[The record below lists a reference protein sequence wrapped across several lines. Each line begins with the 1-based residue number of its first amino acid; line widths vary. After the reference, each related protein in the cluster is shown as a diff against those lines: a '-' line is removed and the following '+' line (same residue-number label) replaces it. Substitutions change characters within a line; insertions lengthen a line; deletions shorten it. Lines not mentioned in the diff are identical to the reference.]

1 MIEKTGRLGEEI
13 QLIYIDRNFTLGYH
27 GFGAGGDG
35 SIYEGSGG
43 YIYCRISRFDGGE
56 AFGSFEIIYDGGY
69 TQNYDFRVTEAPFL
83 YNPQTKEEL
92 IQFIN
97 DPNINLSDINTE
109 HITDMSELFK
119 DSQIDEQRL
128 YGVAGWKVTNV
139 TNFDSMFEN
148 CTNFNTRLY
157 WDMSSAITTRR
168 MFANCTNLYESPS
181 LSNLNNI
188 TDASFMFLNCKIGDL
203 SSITNLDSLQIAES
217 MFEGCVN
224 LSTMYE
230 YLSISSITNAKAM
243 FKGCTNLTS
252 VNISSFANVTNT
264 ESMFEGCTNLT
275 SVGTSS
281 FPNVTNAKAMFKDCV
296 NLPTQSLTFPNATDL
311 SFLYYNNLKCVD
323 YSAIYYTVHNSSAET
338 YESMFEGCV
347 NLQGQDCNLNLQ
359 NCISTKNMFKNCSKF
374 ARNVAVSRTPTRPC
388 TMEGMFEGCT
398 RLGTGY
404 YDDFNSFNFKNVNN
418 INRIFKG
425 CPSINFAFNNVDTS
439 SIETMDE
446 AFSGCVNIPVY
457 NNFDVRNV
465 TSKVDTF
472 NGVGS
477 SRIPWWYTLDITLEV
492 ITMQT
497 KTIDLKTYIPGQRD
511 YSSMNLVSDDPTNLE
526 ITKDPSEPGV
536 FIIKSRTQKEYKP
549 TIEFLN
555 GKSLITINSTTVSL
569 DSNITIPASTNYK
582 LDINAV
588 YPQYSSSIDLSKT
601 ILTPRSQYVT
611 IQKESDYIYNVVVS
625 KSGQYYIDV
634 DIQGLTGA
642 IAVTATKLI
651 QDETITIKNSTLT
664 EFNLNDKYPNS
675 VLNNIFINNTDPNLI
690 VTEVSTGNYTLLS
703 KGVYTYNCTI
713 NLNGDISNLQIISE
727 SSLTDLTFNSTATK
741 KLEINL
747 NNEYNGVT
755 LTDIRLNP
763 TSQEVTILK
772 EDTGVFNII
781 TDISGSYTI
790 DVELYNES
798 KTITINSIKLL
809 SDETRDIKSNMI
821 YEFDFNTLFPDS
833 IFKNINITS
842 NSPDIKIIK
851 KQNNVFSIESLNIG
865 VFNCTINI
873 NGENSNLKLNVEK
886 LVQDKLVFVHNKIY
900 RINLNTLYPGID
912 TTGMVVTPLNNQNSI
927 QIVNNNNGIVDFTYF
942 NKGTYEVM
950 FTIGKVESIYTFKV
964 FFVDVTTAEVYQY
977 PETFINDLIKT
988 QLFDPNLFIY
998 QYNQYGKI
1006 EWVSKYFDYMN
1017 TKMKKYLDY
1026 IYLWYSLKTNQD
1038 LSDLNI
1044 SFINGNESYF
1054 YFNFIVKYFD
1064 GIHKAFG
1071 SSSTS
1076 IFWDGNFKWN
1086 EQGVLWDTAI
1096 NVSNLKINKFKA
1108 FIRFIKDINYNSFNI
1123 IRFIQFCNEFANA
1136 DSEEADKVEL
1146 FVDETSFIDPSS
1158 IIVYST
1164 KLNDNTSILDSIIR
1178 SVYKNLLPMNE
1189 FLIRQKNLP

>member
-13 QLIYIDRNFTLGYH
+13 QLIYIDRNFTLGYA
-27 GFGAGGDG
+27 GFGAAGDG
-35 SIYEGSGG
+35 SIYEGPGG

-56 AFGSFEIIYDGGY
+56 AFGSFEINYDGGY
-69 TQNYDFRVTEAPFL
+69 TQSYGFRVTEAPFL

-109 HITDMSELFK
+109 QITDMSELFK

-148 CTNFNTRLY
+148 CTNFNTILY

-168 MFANCTNLYESPS
+168 MFANCTNLYETPS
-181 LSNLNNI
+181 LSNMNNI
-188 TDASFMFLNCKIGDL
+188 TDASFMFLNCKIGDISNITDL
-203 SSITNLDSLQIAES
+203 SSLQIAES
-217 MFEGCVN
+217 MFEGCTN
-224 LSTMYE
+224 LNNMYE
-230 YLSISSITNAKAM
+230 YISFYNLTNGKSM
-243 FKGCTNLTS
+243 FKGCSSLTTMYGNANLS
-252 VNISSFANVTNT
+252 NLVNG

-275 SVGTSS
+275 SFGISS
-281 FPNVTNAKAMFKDCV
+281 FTNVTNAKAMFKDCV

-311 SFLYYNNLKCVD
+311 SFLYYNNLKCVNH
-323 YSAIYYTVHNSSAET
+323 SAIYYTVNNSSAET
-338 YESMFEGCV
+338 YESMFEGCI
-347 NLQGQDCNLNLQ
+347 NLEGQDCNLNLV

-374 ARNVAVSRTPTRPC
+374 AENVSVNRTPTRPC

-404 YDDFNSFNFKNVNN
+404 YNNFNGFKFDNVYN
-418 INRIFKG
+418 IDRIFKG
-425 CPSINFAFNNVDTS
+425 CPNINFAFNNVDTS
-439 SIETMDE
+439 SVKSMDE
-446 AFSGCVNIPVY
+446 SFSGCVNIPVY

-472 NGVGS
+472 NGVDS

-497 KTIDLKTYIPGQRD
+497 KIIDLKTYIPGQRD
-511 YSSMNLVSDDPTNLE
+511 YSSMNLVSDDTTNLE

-536 FIIKSRTQKEYKP
+536 FTIKSRTQKEYKP

-582 LDINAV
+582 LDINTV

-611 IQKESDYIYNVVVS
+611 IQKESDYIFNVVVS
-625 KSGQYYIDV
+625 KSGTYYIDV
-634 DIQGLTGA
+634 DIQGLTGV
-642 IAVTATKLI
+642 ITVTATKLI

-675 VLNNIFINNTDPNLI
+675 VLNNIFINNSDSNLEI
-690 VTEVSTGNYTLLS
+690 TEVTLGNYNLLS
-703 KGVYTYNCTI
+703 KGIYTYNCTI
-713 NLNGDISNLQIISE
+713 NLNGDISNLEIISE
-727 SSLTDLTFNSTATK
+727 ESLTDLTFNSTATK
-741 KLEINL
+741 KFELNL

-755 LTDIRLNP
+755 LTDIQLNS
-763 TSQEVTILK
+763 TSQDLVISNGT
-772 EDTGVFNII
+772 TGIFYALAN
-781 TDISGSYTI
+781 ISGSYTI
-790 DVELYNES
+790 DVELYNEN
-798 KTITINSIKLL
+798 KTITINSRKLL

-886 LVQDKLVFVHNKIY
+886 LIEDKLIFVHNKIY

-912 TTGMVVTPLNNQNSI
+912 TTGMVVTPLNNQNLI
-927 QIVNNNNGIVDFTYF
+927 QIVNNKNGIVDFTYF

-950 FTIGKVESIYTFKV
+950 IKIGKVESIYTFKV
-964 FFVDVTTAEVYQY
+964 FFVDSSKIDIYQY
-977 PETFINDLIKT
+977 PETFINYLIKPE
-988 QLFDPNLFIY
+988 LYDPNLFIY

-1006 EWVSKYFDYMN
+1006 EWISKYFDYMN

-1026 IYLWYSLKTNQD
+1026 IYLWFVLKTNQD
-1038 LSDLNI
+1038 LSNLDML
-1044 SFINGNESYF
+1044 FINNNETYF
-1054 YFNFIVKYFD
+1054 YINFIEKYFT

-1071 SSSTS
+1071 SSSAS
-1076 IFWDGNFKWN
+1076 VFWDGQNKWN
-1086 EQGVLWDTAI
+1086 ENGVIWDKVLNI
-1096 NVSNLKINKFKA
+1096 SNLSVNKFKSVL
-1108 FIRFIKDINYNSFNI
+1108 RFINDINYKSFNI
-1123 IRFIQFCNEFANA
+1123 VRFLQFCKEFINA
-1136 DSEEADKVEL
+1136 DNIKGDEYIDV
-1146 FVDETSFIDPSS
+1146 FVDDTSFEDPNN
-1158 IIVYST
+1158 ILLYVT
-1164 KLNDNTSILDSIIR
+1164 KNTENTVLLDSILR
-1178 SVYKNLLPMNE
+1178 SVYKQLMPMYDFRLN
-1189 FLIRQKNLP
+1189 QK